1 MSCGRAVGADFF
13 SRGLARFLVDRSIVV
28 QIRAALRL
36 RSEAASPEN
45 PRCLSLIR
53 SSRLASGALRG
64 PDDVNTTP
72 VRIKQEINGR
82 PYLIEVRPVGQSR
95 WRAEVR
101 GRGPMTSLMPF
112 YGETAAAAAE
122 LLTGWLRRAAG
133 PRKAV

>member
-1 MSCGRAVGADFF
+1 
-13 SRGLARFLVDRSIVV
+13 
-28 QIRAALRL
+28 LRIAT
-36 RSEAASPEN
+36 S
-45 PRCLSLIR
+45 
-53 SSRLASGALRG
+53 ALRG

-82 PYLIEVRPVGQSR
+82 PYVIEVRPVGQSR

-101 GRGPMTSLMPF
+101 GRGTMTSLMPF

-122 LLTGWLRRAAG
+122 LLAGWLRRAAG